1 VISGLPRQRHVSVIF
16 TKLCYLCIVRK
27 KDMEISLK
35 KWFSNPDGK
44 TRYKVI
50 LPAENFVSLPTK
62 FVAIGMEFQVMKS
75 EGQGYRLTL
84 FGERRMGWL
93 ESVGVT
99 PTGLSWKDE
108 ILNSTNSHQAST
120 PWMKKKDVMAVIEK
134 IMPLE
139 INSWRTNDLIKP
151 HFRNLELK

>member
-1 VISGLPRQRHVSVIF
+1 
-16 TKLCYLCIVRK
+16 
-27 KDMEISLK
+27 MEIKFK

-44 TRYKVI
+44 TRYKVV
-50 LPAENFVSLPTK
+50 LPADNFANLPTK
-62 FVAIGMEFQVMKS
+62 EVAIGLEFQVMKS

-108 ILNSTNSHQAST
+108 TLNLANGIHQAST
-120 PWMKKKDVMAVIEK
+120 PWMKKKELVAVIEK
-134 IMPLE
+134 IMPME

-151 HFRNLELK
+151 HFRNLVLKG

>member
-1 VISGLPRQRHVSVIF
+1 
-16 TKLCYLCIVRK
+16 
-27 KDMEISLK
+27 MEISLK

-108 ILNSTNSHQAST
+108 TLNLANGIHQAST
-120 PWMKKKDVMAVIEK
+120 PWMKKKELVAVIEK
-134 IMPLE
+134 IMPME

-151 HFRNLELK
+151 QFRNLELK